1 MREITDHKIA
11 GLNDALNITV
21 LDEPGHG
28 GACHEYRIAWYPM
41 NEGPDTVGEND
52 KRIRFQNGPIKEHGV
67 NGITQEALL
76 AIVLDRLRCFQ
87 AGPYACTE
95 NGEAALFVQAA
106 LETLQKRTAARL
118 ARGVEGTS
126 APTPNDPL
134 APNEHPMGCRC
145 WECCPKLSDV

>member
-11 GLNDALNITV
+11 GLTITV

-28 GACHEYRIAWYPM
+28 GASHQYQIAALQ
-41 NEGPDTVGEND
+41 PDGFVNLQAAGGGLTN
-52 KRIRFQNGPIKEHGV
+52 ISFQNGPIKEHGV